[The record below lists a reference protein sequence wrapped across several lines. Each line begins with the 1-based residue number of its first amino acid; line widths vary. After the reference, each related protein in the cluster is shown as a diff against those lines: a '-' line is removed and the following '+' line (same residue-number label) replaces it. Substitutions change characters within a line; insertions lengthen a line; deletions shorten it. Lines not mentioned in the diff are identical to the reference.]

1 METTGRA
8 LVDHWNW
15 AAGKGLMNKNTA
27 GALRAACSQVL
38 AVDEDWENLD
48 VSDLDVEG
56 ILARFTNLRAKDFK
70 PASLETY
77 RKRFRLARDTFIEY
91 TRDPGAWKPRMME
104 RSPAQEKTNGNG
116 ATEPTTRAVRHEMS
130 SSGMVE
136 YPFPIRDGQ
145 NARLVLP
152 RDLKRAEA
160 KRLAAFINT
169 LATDFDPEA

>member
-38 AVDEDWENLD
+38 AADENWETLD
-48 VSDLDVEG
+48 VAELDVER
-56 ILARFTNLRAKDFK
+56 ILHRFTNLRAKDFK
-70 PASLETY
+70 PASLDSY
-77 RKRFRLARDTFIEY
+77 KKRFRLARESFLDY
-91 TRDPGAWKPRMME
+91 SRDPGAWKPHMTE
-104 RSPAQEKTNGNG
+104 RAPASEKTNGNG
-116 ATEPTTRAVRHEMS
+116 STESTVRPARHEMS

-152 RDLKRAEA
+152 RDLKSAEA
-160 KRLAAFINT
+160 RRLAAFINT
-169 LATDFDPEA
+169 LATDFDPET